1 MSKLVKATLIILMSL
16 IFTISLVPTK
26 PALAADV
33 EAADVEAAKVE
44 PRAVTSLQSGKVYKI
59 RNKDTGKFLNVNY
72 GIDANGTN
80 VNQFTEDGSIEQK
93 WRAVQNSDGSW
104 KLYTMCSSNG
114 YNRVLDVYRNSDG
127 NYGTGSNID
136 IWAPNDPEVQN
147 WTLAYQSHTGAFLIW
162 LTSSD
167 YRVLVASYGSG
178 NGGGSGTSSTS
189 EGNVFLHNGAYNPNV
204 HMYWEFIEV

>member
-72 GIDANGTN
+72 ETDANGTN

-147 WTLAYQSHTGAFLIW
+147 WTLAYQNNGAFLIW

-204 HMYWEFIEV
+204 HVYWEFIEV

>member
-147 WTLAYQSHTGAFLIW
+147 WTLAYQNNGAFLIW

-204 HMYWEFIEV
+204 HVYWEFIEV